1 MILLSQVLGVAG
13 AGIAISV
20 LWRRSGA
27 SIPAVAVGILA
38 AVLATTL
45 VWPNAWRSG
54 DQISQMRS
62 DTPRIDRFQADLHG
76 GRALGVNV
84 DFLVWAAD
92 RIPPEATFA
101 VLPPATDAV
110 YQWATYQLFPRR
122 YAPEES
128 ADYILFYGIKP
139 TRSEYDRD
147 EFGSPVSYGPGL
159 GIVRRRDAR

>member
-139 TRSEYDRD
+139 TQSEYDRA
-147 EFGSPVSYGPGL
+147 EFGRPVSYGPGL